1 MNSSVSLLESLICIR
16 FWETSRLQLKFGDI
30 HLEESPPFVNVKTAK
45 NGIVRKVYLTKE
57 CVYEA
62 MNGVLEEYG
71 AKVIKKKITKGLIKV
86 EVSIEKWLHDVTF
99 RKLSPYRVE
108 EKLHVKHIVQL

>member
-1 MNSSVSLLESLICIR
+1 
-16 FWETSRLQLKFGDI
+16 
-30 HLEESPPFVNVKTAK
+30 
-45 NGIVRKVYLTKE
+45 
-57 CVYEA
+57 